1 MSPLGIELSDTGIMA
16 AAGDP
21 PRLLAVDGAETSSP
35 GFALGTRDGLLMGWE
50 ALSRFRLN
58 PRASTNR
65 FWDELGTDPIKQP
78 GLEGKTCAELAYH
91 HLGKLWDILG
101 HTGGAVVIAVPGFY
115 SRQQL
120 GILLGITDEL
130 SMPVRGFVPIALAG
144 SAAPRPHH
152 TLLHLDVHLHR
163 IEITLLEQNDRLIQ
177 KEVKTVTGKGFHYL
191 YTEWVR
197 MVADEFVR
205 TTRFDPF
212 DQAAYEQ
219 ELYNRL
225 PRTIESLQPHA
236 AVTFTLQAGPH
247 SYRVP
252 LSYDLFSQT
261 TEAVFAE
268 VRRIIDDMLSDAGSS
283 ETAPLLQ
290 ITRRTAHLPGC
301 KEALSKI
308 PSLTLMQL
316 GPGAGALG
324 ALKLCDTFSTAEEGH
339 GVVLLSSRPWPAEP
353 AGEHGPAVPGCEPMR
368 PTHILHGDYAYPLT
382 ASPLIIGLDNRA
394 AGTALL
400 ISGNP
405 ADIPHRCC
413 IIKRQGNEVM
423 LVNEWPSGTVVNDRV
438 IVKTT
443 LLRLGETI
451 RAGAQP
457 DELRLIA
464 FVDTDEKEKRNL
476 I

>member
-21 PRLLAVDGAETSSP
+21 PRLLVIDGAETSSP
-35 GFALGTRDGLLMGWE
+35 GFALSTKDGLLMGWE

-78 GLEGKTCAELAYH
+78 GLEGKTCAELAYR
-91 HLGKLWDILG
+91 HLEKLWDLLR
-101 HTGGAVVIAVPGFY
+101 HTGDEVVIAVPGFY
-115 SRQQL
+115 TRQQL
-120 GILLGITDEL
+120 GILLGIADEL
-130 SMPVRGFVPIALAG
+130 SMPVRGFVPIALTG
-144 SAAPRPHH
+144 SPAPRPHH

-225 PRTIESLQPHA
+225 PRAIASLQPHA
-236 AVTFTLQAGPH
+236 AATFTLQAGSH

-252 LSYDLFSQT
+252 LTYGLFAEK
-261 TEAVFAE
+261 TEAVFSE
-268 VRRIIDDMLSDAGSS
+268 VRRIIDDMRSSAGSP
-283 ETAPLLQ
+283 EKLPLLQ
-290 ITRRTAHLPGC
+290 ITQRTAHLPGC
-301 KEALSKI
+301 KEALHKI
-308 PSLTLMQL
+308 SALTLMQL
-316 GPGAGALG
+316 EPGAGALG
-324 ALKLCDTFSTAEEGH
+324 ALKLHDTFSVAEAGH
-339 GVVLLSSRPWPAEP
+339 GVVLLSSRTWPAEP
-353 AGEHGPAVPGCEPMR
+353 AGEHGPAAPGRAFMQ
-368 PTHILHGDYAYPLT
+368 PTHILHGDCAYPLT
-382 ASPLIIGLDNRA
+382 ASPLIIGLDTRA
-394 AGTALL
+394 AGPELM
-400 ISGNP
+400 ISRNP
-405 ADIPHRCC
+405 ADIPQQCC
-413 IIKRQGNEVM
+413 IIKRQGKEVV

-443 LLRLGETI
+443 LLRLGQTI
-451 RAGAQP
+451 RAGEQP

-464 FVDTDEKEKRNL
+464 CVDTDEKEKRNL